1 MLRFGRFRL
10 DPLQGLARGSHE
22 VHLTPK
28 ALSVLSVLTARAGH
42 VVTKDEL
49 FATVWPETA
58 VSDSALTTCIQE
70 LRNALGDD
78 ARRPRYIA
86 TVHRRGFRF
95 VADVEVLAGSGA
107 TAAMPAP
114 RPDEAL
120 IGRDDVLQAMRA
132 ALAAAQTGQR
142 QVLFLS
148 GPAGVGKSAVI
159 EAFLAAPGS
168 GRYWVAGAGC
178 VEQYGASEA
187 YRPLLEAL
195 TRLGRQA
202 DGPRVIAVLA
212 QCAPTWLAQLPS
224 VQSPAQFAALQRR
237 TAGATRDRM
246 LRELTDALETLT
258 VDVPLVLWLEDLH
271 WADASTLDWISA
283 FAQRPDRARVLVIG
297 TFRPAEGPS
306 GAPNVSSM
314 VDGLRVKGVCR
325 RIELEGLD
333 ERAFVRLVTERHPP
347 EDAAAPAVH
356 QLASSVQSH
365 TQGNP
370 LFGLNVIGDLTAR
383 GVFVEQNGRW
393 SIRGDPTEVI
403 LGVPDDVRRVIER
416 QLIRLNPE
424 AREVLQIASV
434 VGVVCS
440 AAAVAAG
447 AQRGVASVEN
457 TLSELARQGRFVTD
471 AGTEEWPDG
480 TVSGRFTF
488 LHSLYREVLHAGLS
502 PARRAELHAR
512 VGLRLEAGHAAHT
525 EAVAT
530 ELAAHFEEGRDV
542 RRAVV
547 YLLQAAR
554 TAVRRSA
561 LAEAG
566 RNFARA
572 LKLLDSL
579 PASKERDEH
588 ELAVRIGMGG
598 VLVATRGWGA
608 PEVEAVYLRASEL
621 CRKLGDV
628 PEVFPALWGLWVFY
642 WGRGSLER
650 ARELADN
657 LLSLA
662 RQVNDPALLLQAYH
676 ALWATSFSL
685 GEIRAVHRY
694 AAEGLALYVTDQHFA
709 LAPAYGNHDAA
720 VCARAFDAR
729 ALALLGDLDAAI
741 RSSEAAIALGR
752 QLGHAFT
759 LALALVFAAAVHQ
772 FRRNAPMTARHAAE
786 AVALCRE
793 HSFPLVLAW
802 ALTLEGWSAVET
814 AATDAGM
821 GLIQE
826 GLTRARATGS
836 EQFRPHLLGLAAAA
850 HLRRGTPL
858 EGLACVEEALSV
870 ARRTGERFYEAELHR
885 LDGELRLA
893 RSAEDWREGEGA
905 FQRAVEL
912 ARSQGA
918 QLFVLRA
925 TVRLAR
931 LGHGRPGFEPLRRSL
946 EEACDLVRGD
956 PALPDL
962 HEAAEILGK
971 G

>member
-10 DPLQGLARGSHE
+10 DPLQGLARGAHE
-22 VHLTPK
+22 IHLTPK
-28 ALSVLSVLTARAGH
+28 ALSVLSMLTARAGH

-95 VADVEVLAGSGA
+95 VADVEVLAGAGA
-107 TAAMPAP
+107 TAAVPAG

-120 IGRDDVLQAMRA
+120 IGRDDVLQSMRA
-132 ALAAAQTGQR
+132 ALAAAQTGER
-142 QVLFLS
+142 QVVFLS

-159 EAFLAAPGS
+159 EAFLASAAS
-168 GRYWVAGAGC
+168 GGYRVAGAGC

-195 TRLGRQA
+195 TRLCRQP
-202 DGPRVIAVLA
+202 DGARFIAVLA

-224 VQSPAQFAALQRR
+224 VQTPAQFAALQRR
-237 TAGATRDRM
+237 TAGVTRDRM
-246 LRELTDALETLT
+246 LRELTDAVETLT

-271 WADASTLDWISA
+271 WADTSTLDWISA
-283 FAQRPDRARVLVIG
+283 FAQRPDRARVMVIG
-297 TFRPAEGPS
+297 TFRPADGPS
-306 GAPNVSSM
+306 GVPGLSSV
-314 VDGLRVKGVCR
+314 VDGLRVKGSCR
-325 RIELEGLD
+325 QIALEGLD
-333 ERAFVRLVTERHPP
+333 ERAFVQLVTARHPP
-347 EDAAAPAVH
+347 EDGAVTAVQ
-356 QLASSVQSH
+356 QLASSVRSH
-365 TQGNP
+365 TEGNP
-370 LFGLNVIGDLTAR
+370 LFGLNVLADLTAR
-383 GVFVEQNGRW
+383 GIFVRQDGRW
-393 SIRGDPTEVI
+393 STRGDPSEVI
-403 LGVPDDVRRVIER
+403 LGVPDDVRRVIEG

-424 AREVLQIASV
+424 VREVLQIASV
-434 VGVVCS
+434 VGVACS

-447 AQRGVASVEN
+447 AQRDVALVES
-457 TLSELARQGRFVTD
+457 TLSELARQLRFLTE

-480 TVSGRFTF
+480 TVSGRFIF

-502 PARRAELHAR
+502 PVRRAELHAR
-512 VGLRLEAGHAAHT
+512 VGLRLEAGHAAHP
-525 EAVAT
+525 EPVAT
-530 ELAAHFEEGRDV
+530 ELAAHFEQGRDA
-542 RRAVV
+542 RRAVI
-547 YLLQAAR
+547 YLLQAGR

-572 LKLLDSL
+572 LKLVDSL

-588 ELAVRIGMGG
+588 ELALRIGMGG
-598 VLVATRGWGA
+598 VLMATRGWGA

-628 PEVFPALWGLWVFY
+628 PEVFPALWGLWLFY
-642 WGRGSLER
+642 WGRGSIER

-662 RQVNDPALLLQAYH
+662 RQLNDPALLLQAYH

-685 GEIRAVHRY
+685 GEMRAVHHY
-694 AAEGLALYVTDQHFA
+694 AAEGIALYVRDQHFA
-709 LAPAYGNHDAA
+709 LAPSYGNHDAA
-720 VCARAFDAR
+720 VCARAFDGR
-729 ALALLGDLDAAI
+729 ALALLGDLDAAT
-741 RSSEAAIALGR
+741 RSSDTAIALGR

-759 LALALVFAAAVHQ
+759 LALALVFAAGVHQ
-772 FRRNAPMTARHAAE
+772 FRRNAAMAARYAAE

-802 ALTLEGWSAVET
+802 ALTLEGWAAVET

-821 GLIQE
+821 GLIE
-826 GLTRARATGS
+826 DGLTRARATGS

-850 HLRRGTPL
+850 HLRRGSLL

-893 RSAEDWREGEGA
+893 MSIEDSREGEAA
-905 FQRAVEL
+905 FQRAIDL
-912 ARSQGA
+912 AQSQET

-925 TVRLAR
+925 AVKLAQLR
-931 LGHGRPGFEPLRRSL
+931 HGRPGFEPLRRVL
-946 EEACDLVRGD
+946 EEACAMVRGD

-962 HEAAEILGK
+962 HEAAEILGR